1 MRLFRIWLIISAMAA
16 ALPTLVQAQ
25 TANKFDGA
33 YAGLPGTTTGGAQC
47 PPMETPRAL
56 TITNGSIV
64 SASGRFTGTVDAGGR
79 VVLHTKENN
88 RLDGQVD
95 GSGHLTATAVSTK
108 NCAYT
113 FNWQKR

>member
-1 MRLFRIWLIISAMAA
+1 MRVR
-16 ALPTLVQAQ
+16 
-25 TANKFDGA
+25 
-33 YAGLPGTTTGGAQC
+33 TTTAVHRPRAAFVALGLTLLLAAWIMAT
-47 PPMETPRAL
+47 PPFAAPDEGSHYLRAL

-64 SASGRFTGTVDAGGR
+64 SASGRFTGTVDAGGH
-79 VVLHTKENN
+79 VVMHTKENN

-108 NCAYT
+108 GCAYT

>member
-1 MRLFRIWLIISAMAA
+1 MRLFRIWLIISAMAL
-16 ALPTLVQAQ
+16 ALPALAQ
-25 TANKFDGA
+25 TTNKFDGT
-33 YAGLPGTTTGGAQC
+33 YTGLPGTTTGGAQC
-47 PPMETPRAL
+47 PPMETPSAL